1 MPGDRE
7 GCALLREG
15 PRSRADWAQCPPRG
29 GVLPDEL
36 PLRVWSEGGT
46 CRPLERFARAE
57 GLWASVVT
65 QL

>member
-1 MPGDRE
+1 MLCSME
-7 GCALLREG
+7 GL
-15 PRSRADWAQCPPRG
+15 RSRADWAQCHPRG

-46 CRPLERFARAE
+46 CRPLEQFARAE
-57 GLWASVVT
+57 GLWAPVVA